1 MRNDLCFLVLQFRIL
16 MALSWED
23 KGGRGKD
30 GCALLGR
37 GIRIHFCS
45 HLSVFNQKLHVEL
58 LSRIFWGHQKFYWS
72 HFSKVRTILHVLYF
86 HSLFNQPIIHF
97 TCQLDLRGKAQ
108 RQHCHF
114 SSRTPGFESLHFREF
129 GNFRASRNQRV
140 ARWS

>member
-1 MRNDLCFLVLQFRIL
+1 
-16 MALSWED
+16 MALGWED

-97 TCQLDLRGKAQ
+97 TCQLDLGGKAQ

-114 SSRTPGFESLHFREF
+114 SSRTP
-129 GNFRASRNQRV
+129 RV
-140 ARWS
+140 RISTLPRIWKFSSFKEPTCCKVILVAQSCK